1 MHSVR
6 YDEIRGTK
14 ALKVTCDSPVRR
26 APKQEKEPDSLL
38 TTLLARIPLPTAGG
52 GLRRWE
58 ETSDRCLDC
67 FDIISGR
74 RIWKSFDGAQSSAE
88 IVTTANKSLKI
99 IHIGVKVQYYYV
111 TLAFLVYIFIQ
122 MLESMNCSKLQTGI
136 THCLWCAA
144 SRRSQ
149 QRLII
154 RCCVQA
160 SLRRICFSCFVICH
174 IACQVIQSTW
184 SHGGIKTFLFLLNSV
199 VCFWFNCLLFLPR
212 LLPV

>member
-6 YDEIRGTK
+6 YDRISGIK

-38 TTLLARIPLPTAGG
+38 TTLFAQNPLPTAGG

-58 ETSDRCLDC
+58 KTSDRCFDC
-67 FDIISGR
+67 IDIISGR
-74 RIWKSFDGAQSSAE
+74 RIWKSYDGAQSSAE
-88 IVTTANKSLKI
+88 ILTTANKSLKI

-122 MLESMNCSKLQTGI
+122 MLESMNCLKLQTGI
-136 THCLWCAA
+136 LCCLWCAA
-144 SRRSQ
+144 SRGSQ
-149 QRLII
+149 QRLIC
-154 RCCVQA
+154 RCCVQG
-160 SLRRICFSCFVICH
+160 SLRRICCLCFIICH

-184 SHGGIKTFLFLLNSV
+184 SRWGIKTFLFY
-199 VCFWFNCLLFLPR
+199 WIQ
-212 LLPV
+212 